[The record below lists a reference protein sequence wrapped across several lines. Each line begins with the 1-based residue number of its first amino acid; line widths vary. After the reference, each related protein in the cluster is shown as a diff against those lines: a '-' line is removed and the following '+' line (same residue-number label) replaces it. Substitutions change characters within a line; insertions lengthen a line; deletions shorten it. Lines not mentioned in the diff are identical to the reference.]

1 MAPDNNSHTQQYKS
15 GESPVLRTSL
25 GYIYL
30 ILSQLGLQSE
40 ILFQTTEVTV
50 TQWWTGS

>member
-1 MAPDNNSHTQQYKS
+1 MAPSGNSHRQEYKS

-30 ILSQLGLQSE
+30 ILSQHGLQSE

-50 TQWWTGS
+50 TQWWAGS